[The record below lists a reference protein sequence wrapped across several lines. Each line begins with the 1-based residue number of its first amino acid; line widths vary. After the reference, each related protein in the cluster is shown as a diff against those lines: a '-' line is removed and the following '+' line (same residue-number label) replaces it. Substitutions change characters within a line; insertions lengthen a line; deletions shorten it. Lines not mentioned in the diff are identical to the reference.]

1 LRIPEPDEAKVS
13 SPVLGGAGAE
23 RLPSYP
29 VRGKM
34 KKVIVIGASSGIGRE
49 LSKIFFRNQYTVGV
63 MARRV
68 HLLDEL
74 RNEMGQEMFVEGIDV
89 SDAEAAKKTLTKLI
103 GKMGGVELVVIS
115 AGTGHLNAELDW
127 SLENETINT
136 NVTGFA
142 AIANV
147 AVKHFA
153 EKGSGH
159 FVGISSIAALRG
171 GRESPAYNAS
181 KAFESNYLEGLRQK
195 VRKLGLPITITDI
208 KPGFVK
214 TAMAK
219 GDGIFWAADADK
231 AAMQIYTAIKR
242 RKSRAYITRRW
253 RLVAWLLK
261 LLPGFI
267 YERL

>member
-1 LRIPEPDEAKVS
+1 MRTLPADPSVVDE
-13 SPVLGGAGAE
+13 
-23 RLPSYP
+23 
-29 VRGKM
+29 KM
-34 KKVIVIGASSGIGRE
+34 KKAIVIGASSGIGRE
-49 LSKIFFRNQYTVGV
+49 LSKILSRSQYTVGV

-68 HLLDEL
+68 QLLDEL
-74 RNEMGQEMFVEGIDV
+74 RREMGDDMLVEGIDV
-89 SDAEAAKKTLTKLI
+89 SDAESAKAALTKLI
-103 GKMGGVELVVIS
+103 EKMGGVELVVMS

-127 SLENETINT
+127 GLENDAIKT

-142 AIANV
+142 AIANI
-147 AVKHFA
+147 AVKHFM
-153 EKGSGH
+153 ERGSGH
-159 FVGISSIAALRG
+159 LVGISSIAALRG

-219 GDGIFWAADADK
+219 GDSIFWAAEADK
-231 AAMQIYTAIKR
+231 AAMQIYDAIKR
-242 RKSRAYITRRW
+242 RKSGAYITRRW
-253 RLVAWLLK
+253 RLVAWVIK
-261 LLPGFI
+261 SLPGFV

>member
-1 LRIPEPDEAKVS
+1 
-13 SPVLGGAGAE
+13 
-23 RLPSYP
+23 
-29 VRGKM
+29 M
-34 KKVIVIGASSGIGRE
+34 KKAIVIGASSGIGRE
-49 LSKIFFRNQYTVGV
+49 LSKILSENQYTVGV

-68 HLLDEL
+68 ELLDEL
-74 RNEMGQEMFVEGIDV
+74 RNAIGPDLLVERIDV
-89 SDAEAAKKTLTKLI
+89 SNAASAMEALSKFME
-103 GKMGGVELVVIS
+103 KMNGVDLVVIS
-115 AGTGHLNAELDW
+115 AGTGYINPDLDW
-127 SLENETINT
+127 ALENETIQT

-142 AIANV
+142 AMANV
-147 AVKHFA
+147 AIKHFI

-159 FVGISSIAALRG
+159 LVGISSIAALRG

-195 VRKLGLPITITDI
+195 IRKLKLPITITDI

-231 AAMQIYTAIKR
+231 AAKQIFNAIKR
-242 RKSRAYITRRW
+242 KKSHAYITRRW

-261 LLPGFI
+261 LLPGCI